1 MRLHRFYIGGEKGG
15 KNEGFSV
22 FEGNGV
28 NRTIVKKKKN
38 LAVVDTSETVVLD
51 GGMSEQYSSIIH
63 QWKNVFRYTVGSRV
77 VLFDDSG
84 VECVCIIE
92 SIGSTGDK
100 ANLVVLEKISKRNAS
115 NAANAA
121 LETTDSKDESDVSV
135 SSNVKKDELWMFVS
149 ILKNDNFD
157 LITQK
162 MTELS
167 VDHVVPLLCDR
178 TIKKNVNMT
187 RLEKIAIEAAEQSG
201 RTSVPVIHEPI
212 ELKKAIENFLADGG
226 EVIVCH
232 QDGQLWSKS
241 VGTFKKYPLGFIV
254 GPEGGWSEKEE
265 AYFEKNALR
274 KVKFSDNVLR
284 AETAAIS
291 VVALVRV
298 G

>member
-22 FEGNGV
+22 FEGSGA
-28 NRTIVKKKKN
+28 NRTLVKKKKN

-51 GGMSEQYSSIIH
+51 GGVSEQYASIIH

-92 SIGSTGDK
+92 SITSVGDK
-100 ANLVVLEKISKRNAS
+100 ANLVVLEKISKK

-121 LETTDSKDESDVSV
+121 KSSVAVGESINKGANSGAKDA
-135 SSNVKKDELWMFVS
+135 LWMFVS

-162 MTELS
+162 MTELG
-167 VDHVVPLLCDR
+167 VDHIVPLLCDR

-201 RTSVPVIHEPI
+201 RTSVPKIHEPI
-212 ELKKAIENFLADGG
+212 ELKKAVETFLADDG

-265 AYFEKNALR
+265 SYFEKNALR

-298 G
+298 E